1 MNVCYD
7 FESAIAR
14 RNRII
19 KQAAAK
25 QTFVF
30 LALLANE
37 YPAKQDAEGDSTN
50 SGAYEMWS
58 RDREMLRILIAEDEE
73 PIANLIRINLTRA
86 GYQCTWA
93 PDGQTAAD
101 LMERE
106 KFDLALLDIMLPGI
120 NGYELMD
127 YAKACELPVIFLTA
141 LGSTEHKVKGL
152 RMGADDYLP
161 KPFEIVELLARVEA
175 VLRRYHKTET
185 MIQVNNV
192 TIDTASHRV
201 TLDGEEIYLTP
212 KEFDLLLLFARNKNR
227 ALYRETI
234 YETVWGGEYM
244 GQSRTVDLH
253 VQRLK
258 KKLHWEEM
266 IVAVY
271 KVGYRLNE
279 VRS

>member
-1 MNVCYD
+1 M
-7 FESAIAR
+7 I
-14 RNRII
+14 
-19 KQAAAK
+19 
-25 QTFVF
+25 
-30 LALLANE
+30 
-37 YPAKQDAEGDSTN
+37 
-50 SGAYEMWS
+50 
-58 RDREMLRILIAEDEE
+58 RILIVEDEIT
-73 PIANLIRINLTRA
+73 IARLIDLNLSA
-86 GYQCTWA
+86 CGYECTCEY
-93 PDGQTAAD
+93 DGLAAAD
-101 LMERE
+101 LLEQMS
-106 KFDLALLDIMLPGI
+106 FDLILLDIMLPGAD
-120 NGYELMD
+120 GFELMD
-127 YAKACELPVIFLTA
+127 LIRPTKTPVIFLTA

-185 MIQVNNV
+185 VIRACNV

-258 KKLHWEEM
+258 KKLHWEN
-266 IVAVY
+266 IIIAVY

-279 VRS
+279 VHV

>member
-1 MNVCYD
+1 M
-7 FESAIAR
+7 
-14 RNRII
+14 
-19 KQAAAK
+19 KK
-25 QTFVF
+25 
-30 LALLANE
+30 
-37 YPAKQDAEGDSTN
+37 
-50 SGAYEMWS
+50 
-58 RDREMLRILIAEDEE
+58 ILVLEDE
-73 PIANLIRINLTRA
+73 ASIRSFIVINLRRA
-86 GYQCTWA
+86 GYDVIEA
-93 PDGQTAAD
+93 ESGEEALERLRANPDVK
-101 LMERE
+101 E
-106 KFDLALLDIMLPGI
+106 ALLDIMLPGI

-175 VLRRYHKTET
+175 VLRRYHKAET
-185 MIQVNNV
+185 VIQACNV

-258 KKLHWEEM
+258 KKLHWEN
-266 IVAVY
+266 IIIAVY

-279 VRS
+279 VHV